1 MPLLQ
6 LFYSMCR
13 KYPDVMQRHMVRC
26 SSLSCLSIPNTIWLL
41 KMFSKVGV
49 VLDFLGQHYSRHFTP
64 SYQPWDQ
71 RVCVLPNADLMQA
84 IKANRASVVTDR
96 IAGVVVATESLAL
109 FHCTCNAA

>member
-13 KYPDVMQRHMVRC
+13 KYPDVMQRHMVRW
-26 SSLSCLSIPNTIWLL
+26 SSCLSIPNTIWLL

-96 IAGVVVATESLAL
+96 IAGVAVATEISLHL
-109 FHCTCNAA
+109 QRGLN

>member
-1 MPLLQ
+1 
-6 LFYSMCR
+6 
-13 KYPDVMQRHMVRC
+13 
-26 SSLSCLSIPNTIWLL
+26 
-41 KMFSKVGV
+41 MFSKVGV

-96 IAGVVVATESLAL
+96 IAGVAVATESLAL
-109 FHCTCNAA
+109 AHCTCNAA